1 MKTKLLLPL
10 LALTLLS
17 GCTAFQPSTYTNYNT
32 PYGNVVR
39 ATGTAASNSA
49 FANTS
54 YNCPSC
60 AISGNSRGNS
70 RGGSG
75 GYRNY
80 NNQTN
85 EMGKITNTAVRT
97 LSNSISSEINEAITD
112 SFSKF

>member
-60 AISGNSRGNS
+60 AISGNSRG
-70 RGGSG
+70 GSG